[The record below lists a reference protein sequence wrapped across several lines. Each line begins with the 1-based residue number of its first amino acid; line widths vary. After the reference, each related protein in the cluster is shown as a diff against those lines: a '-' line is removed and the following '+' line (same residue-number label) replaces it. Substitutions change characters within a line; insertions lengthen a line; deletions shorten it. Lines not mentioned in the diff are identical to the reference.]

1 MLIFQQFACSNKTVR
16 EVYYTKLFI
25 ESNLD
30 FWLYSIIKRDK
41 NPDSKSVKV
50 HQLHCNQSCL
60 EIMLVEISKKVS
72 F

>member
-30 FWLYSIIKRDK
+30 FASFQS
-41 NPDSKSVKV
+41 SKGTKIRI
-50 HQLHCNQSCL
+50 L
-60 EIMLVEISKKVS
+60 KVS
-72 F
+72 KCINYIVINLV